1 MKDQIVAACAALADL
16 AITVAEQALLAF
28 TDPEGLLM

>member
-16 AITVAEQALLAF
+16 AITFLEQATLAF
-28 TDPEGLLM
+28 TDPDGRLM